1 MKITINAESTGEDAV
16 KSLID
21 QLAAQGINAK
31 PEEILV
37 QVWSEK
43 SQKFIDFKAD
53 QVKFTYT
60 K

>member
-1 MKITINAESTGEDAV
+1 MKINITAESDGTDAV

-21 QLAAQGINAK
+21 QLATQGITAK

-43 SQKFIDFKAD
+43 GQKFIDFDAK

>member
-21 QLAAQGINAK
+21 QLVAQGINAK
-31 PEEILV
+31 PEEIKV

-43 SQKFIDFKAD
+43 GQKFIDFDAK
-53 QVKFTYT
+53 QIKFTYT